1 MMVTA
6 LACRTTE
13 VVKHVTVTMVST
25 GLVVST
31 LAVPRIL
38 VSTAAFVQKSIMPS
52 SVPVDLAT
60 MVTFVKTVASMVAMA
75 TIALTDA
82 SVRNMAA
89 AILLPDIATADQV
102 FRERIAQKFATL
114 ATLAIRAPRVVSA
127 RTEHFVTLQ
136 LGLAAV

>member
-1 MMVTA
+1 MVTA
-6 LACRTTE
+6 LACHTTK
-13 VVKHVTVTMVST
+13 VVKHVTVTMVT
-25 GLVVST
+25 TALVVST

-38 VSTAAFVQKSIMPS
+38 VSTAAFVQKSIIPS

-60 MVTFVKTVASMVAMA
+60 MVTFVKMVASLVAMA

-102 FRERIAQKFATL
+102 FRESTAQNVATL
-114 ATLAIRAPRVVSA
+114 ATLATRAPRDVSA
-127 RTEHFVTLQ
+127 RTEHFVTLR